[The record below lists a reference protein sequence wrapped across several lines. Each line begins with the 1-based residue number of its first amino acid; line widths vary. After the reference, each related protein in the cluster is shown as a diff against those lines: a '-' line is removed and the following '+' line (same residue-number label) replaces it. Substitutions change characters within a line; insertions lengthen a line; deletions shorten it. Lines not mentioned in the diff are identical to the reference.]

1 MRDCP
6 DVGVDALSGELKV
19 DLETM
24 SWSAASVP
32 PAEGANIPAKA
43 DPVSLM
49 LSSYLPGLVDG
60 ANEKV
65 EAATANDHA
74 FAGKV
79 SSAKSAYQSGD
90 EAGGQTIQ
98 KAGESLDPASAA
110 GKTGGGADGG
120 MGQFGQMMGM
130 AMQAFQAPAQAI
142 QALGSVPQ
150 TAMQAAQQIGQQ
162 VQQLAGQAGKDGG
175 KPGEG
180 GAGAGGF
187 GGVGG
192 AAGQQL
198 KPEDRKPGD
207 EKAREEKRDEKPE
220 EKKEPE
226 ADKKHTAAGP
236 SSGPAAPVPPSS
248 PAPRSGRHAANPAV
262 DV

>member
-1 MRDCP
+1 M
-6 DVGVDALSGELKV
+6 DALSGELKI

-24 SWSAASVP
+24 SWSAGTVQ
-32 PAEGANIPAKA
+32 PAESASIPAGA

-49 LSSYLPGLVDG
+49 LSSYIPGLVDG
-60 ANEKV
+60 ANAKV
-65 EAATANDHA
+65 AAAQAEDHA

-79 SSAKSAYQSGD
+79 SSARGAYQSGD
-90 EAGGQTIQ
+90 DAGAQAIQ
-98 KAGESLDPASAA
+98 KADGSLNPASAA
-110 GKTGGGADGG
+110 GKSGGGADGG

-130 AMQAFQAPAQAI
+130 AMQAFQAPAQAM

-175 KPGEG
+175 KPGE
-180 GAGAGGF
+180 AGA

-192 AAGQQL
+192 AAGQQV
-198 KPEDRKPGD
+198 KPEDRKPGE
-207 EKAREEKRDEKPE
+207 EKAREDKRDEKPE
-220 EKKEPE
+220 EKKDRE
-226 ADKKHTAAGP
+226 AEGKHAAAGP
-236 SSGPAAPVPPSS
+236 SSGPTAPVPPSS
-248 PAPRSGRHAANPAV
+248 HAPRPGRHAANPAV

>member
-1 MRDCP
+1 
-6 DVGVDALSGELKV
+6 VGVDALSGELKV

-24 SWSAASVP
+24 SWSAAESVQRVAHP
-32 PAEGANIPAKA
+32 SIPAGN

-49 LSSYLPGLVDG
+49 LSNYLPGLVDG
-60 ANEKV
+60 ANDKV
-65 EAATANDHA
+65 AAAEAEDQK

-79 SSAKSAYQSGD
+79 SSARSAYQSGD
-90 EAGGQTIQ
+90 EAGGQAIQ
-98 KAGESLDPASAA
+98 KAGESLNPASAA
-110 GKTGGGADGG
+110 GKAGGADGG
-120 MGQFGQMMGM
+120 IGQFGQMMGM
-130 AMQAFQAPAQAI
+130 AMQAFQAPAQAM

-180 GAGAGGF
+180 GAGAGG
-187 GGVGG
+187 VGG
-192 AAGQQL
+192 AASQQL
-198 KPEDRKPGD
+198 KPEDRKPGE

-220 EKKEPE
+220 EKKAPE
-226 ADKKHTAAGP
+226 ADKKHAAAGP
-236 SSGPAAPVPPSS
+236 SSGPSAPVPPST
-248 PAPRSGRHAANPAV
+248 PAPRSGRHAADPAV

>member
-1 MRDCP
+1 M
-6 DVGVDALSGELKV
+6 GVDALSGELKV

-32 PAEGANIPAKA
+32 PAEAVNIPAKA

-65 EAATANDHA
+65 AAATANDQA

-79 SSAKSAYQSGD
+79 SSARSAYQSGD
-90 EAGGQTIQ
+90 AAGGQTIQ
-98 KAGESLDPASAA
+98 KADSNMNPASAV
-110 GKTGGGADGG
+110 GGSGGGGGADGG

-130 AMQAFQAPAQAI
+130 AMQAFQAPAQAM

-175 KPGEG
+175 KPGD
-180 GAGAGGF
+180 AGAGG
-187 GGVGG
+187 G
-192 AAGQQL
+192 AAGGAGGPQANPQDH
-198 KPEDRKPGD
+198 KPDD
-207 EKAREEKRDEKPE
+207 EKAREDKRDEKPE
-220 EKKEPE
+220 EKKERE
-226 ADKKHTAAGP
+226 ADKKHAAAVP
-236 SSGPAAPVPPSS
+236 SGGASAPVPPSA

>member
-1 MRDCP
+1 M
-6 DVGVDALSGELKV
+6 GVDALSGELKV

-32 PAEGANIPAKA
+32 PLGWVHLPAHG

-49 LSSYLPGLVDG
+49 LSSYIPELVDG

-65 EAATANDHA
+65 AAAQAEDQA

-79 SSAKSAYQSGD
+79 SSARSAYQSGD

-110 GKTGGGADGG
+110 GKAGGGADGG

-130 AMQAFQAPAQAI
+130 AMQAFQAPAQAM

-162 VQQLAGQAGKDGG
+162 VQQLAGQAGKDGA
-175 KPGEG
+175 KPGD
-180 GAGAGGF
+180 AGA

-198 KPEDRKPGD
+198 KPEERKPGD

-220 EKKEPE
+220 EKKDPE
-226 ADKKHTAAGP
+226 ADKKHAAAGP
-236 SSGPAAPVPPSS
+236 SSGPAAPVPPSTT
-248 PAPRSGRHAANPAV
+248 APRSGRHAANPAV

>member
-1 MRDCP
+1 M
-6 DVGVDALSGELKV
+6 SGELKI

-32 PAEGANIPAKA
+32 PAEGANIPAGA

-65 EAATANDHA
+65 AAATANDHA

-79 SSAKSAYQSGD
+79 SSARSAYQTGD

-98 KAGESLDPASAA
+98 KAGESLNPASAA
-110 GKTGGGADGG
+110 GKVGGGADGG

-130 AMQAFQAPAQAI
+130 AMQAFQAPAQAM

-162 VQQLAGQAGKDGG
+162 VQQLAGQAGKDGA
-175 KPGEG
+175 KPGD
-180 GAGAGGF
+180 AGA

-198 KPEDRKPGD
+198 KSEDRKPGD

-220 EKKEPE
+220 EKKDPE
-226 ADKKHTAAGP
+226 ADKKHAAAGP
-236 SSGPAAPVPPSS
+236 SGGPSAPVPPSA

>member
-1 MRDCP
+1 M
-6 DVGVDALSGELKV
+6 GVDALSGELKV

-32 PAEGANIPAKA
+32 PAEGVNIPAKA

-65 EAATANDHA
+65 AAATANDQA
-74 FAGKV
+74 LAGKV
-79 SSAKSAYQSGD
+79 SSARSAYQSGD

-98 KAGESLDPASAA
+98 KAGENLNPAPGA
-110 GKTGGGADGG
+110 GQAGGGADGG

-130 AMQAFQAPAQAI
+130 AMQAFQAPAQAM

-162 VQQLAGQAGKDGG
+162 VQQLAGQAGKDGSKSG
-175 KPGEG
+175 AE
-180 GAGAGGF
+180 GAGAA
-187 GGVGG
+187 GG
-192 AAGQQL
+192 ASGGTGAPQA
-198 KPEDRKPGD
+198 KPEDRKPDD
-207 EKAREEKRDEKPE
+207 EKAREDKRDEKPE
-220 EKKEPE
+220 EKNGGE
-226 ADKKHTAAGP
+226 ADKKHAAAGP
-236 SSGPAAPVPPSS
+236 ASGPNAPVPPSS

>member
-1 MRDCP
+1 M
-6 DVGVDALSGELKV
+6 GVDALSGELKV

-32 PAEGANIPAKA
+32 AAEPANIPAKA

-49 LSSYLPGLVDG
+49 LSSYLPGLVDD
-60 ANEKV
+60 ANGKV
-65 EAATANDHA
+65 AAATAKDQA
-74 FAGKV
+74 FGDKV
-79 SSAKSAYQSGD
+79 SAARGAYQGGD

-98 KAGESLDPASAA
+98 KAGETLNPASSA
-110 GKTGGGADGG
+110 GKPGGGADGG

-130 AMQAFQAPAQAI
+130 AMQAFQAPAQAM

-150 TAMQAAQQIGQQ
+150 TAMQAAQQVGQQ

-175 KPGEG
+175 KPGDAG
-180 GAGAGGF
+180 AGAAGAGG
-187 GGVGG
+187 VGG
-192 AAGQQL
+192 TQT
-198 KPEDRKPGD
+198 KPEDRNPGD
-207 EKAREEKRDEKPE
+207 EKAEDKRDEKPE
-220 EKKEPE
+220 EKKDPE
-226 ADKKHTAAGP
+226 ADKKHAAAGP
-236 SSGPAAPVPPSS
+236 SSGTSAPVPPLT

>member
-6 DVGVDALSGELKV
+6 EVGVDALSEHLSI

-24 SWSAASVP
+24 SWSAGTVQ
-32 PAEGANIPAKA
+32 PAEAVPIPAKA

-49 LSSYLPGLVDG
+49 LSSYLPTVVDG

-65 EAATANDHA
+65 AAAQAKDHA

-79 SSAKSAYQSGD
+79 SSAKGAYQSGD
-90 EAGGQTIQ
+90 DAGAQTIQ
-98 KAGESLDPASAA
+98 KADGNLNPASAA
-110 GKTGGGADGG
+110 GKSGGGADGG

-130 AMQAFQAPAQAI
+130 AMQAFQAPAQAM

-180 GAGAGGF
+180 GAGAAGA
-187 GGVGG
+187 GG
-192 AAGQQL
+192 AGGPQA
-198 KPEDRKPGD
+198 KPEDRKPGE
-207 EKAREEKRDEKPE
+207 EKASEEKRDEKAE
-220 EKKEPE
+220 EKKDRE
-226 ADKKHTAAGP
+226 ADKKHAAAGP
-236 SSGPAAPVPPSS
+236 TSGPTAPVPPSS

>member
-1 MRDCP
+1 M
-6 DVGVDALSGELKV
+6 GVDALSGELKI

-24 SWSAASVP
+24 SWSAGTVD
-32 PAEGANIPAKA
+32 PAESASIPAGG

-49 LSSYLPGLVDG
+49 LSSYIPGLVDG
-60 ANEKV
+60 ANAKV
-65 EAATANDHA
+65 AAAQAEDHA

-79 SSAKSAYQSGD
+79 SSAKGAYQSGD
-90 EAGGQTIQ
+90 DAGAQAIQ
-98 KAGESLDPASAA
+98 KADGNLNPASAT
-110 GKTGGGADGG
+110 GKSGGGTDGG

-130 AMQAFQAPAQAI
+130 AMQAFQAPAQAM

-175 KPGEG
+175 KPGEAG
-180 GAGAGGF
+180 AGAAGAAGAGGA
-187 GGVGG
+187 GGPQ
-192 AAGQQL
+192 A
-198 KPEDRKPGD
+198 KPEDRKPGE
-207 EKAREEKRDEKPE
+207 EKAGEEKRDETAD
-220 EKKEPE
+220 EKKDRE
-226 ADKKHTAAGP
+226 ADKKHAAAGP
-236 SSGPAAPVPPSS
+236 TSGPTAPVPPSS

>member
-1 MRDCP
+1 M
-6 DVGVDALSGELKV
+6 GVDALSNELKI

-32 PAEGANIPAKA
+32 PLGWVHLPAHG

-49 LSSYLPGLVDG
+49 LSSYIPELVDG

-65 EAATANDHA
+65 AAAQAEDEA

-79 SSAKSAYQSGD
+79 SSARSAYQSGD

-98 KAGESLDPASAA
+98 KAGESLNPASAA
-110 GKTGGGADGG
+110 GKAGGGADGG

-130 AMQAFQAPAQAI
+130 AMQAFQAPAQAM

-162 VQQLAGQAGKDGG
+162 VQQLAGQAGKDGA
-175 KPGEG
+175 KPGD
-180 GAGAGGF
+180 AGA

-198 KPEDRKPGD
+198 KPEERKPGD

-220 EKKEPE
+220 EKKDRET
-226 ADKKHTAAGP
+226 DKKHAAAGP
-236 SSGPAAPVPPSS
+236 SSGPAVPVPPST

>member
-1 MRDCP
+1 M
-6 DVGVDALSGELKV
+6 GVDALSEHLSI

-24 SWSAASVP
+24 SWSAGSVQ
-32 PAEGANIPAKA
+32 PAEAVNIPAGA

-49 LSSYLPGLVDG
+49 SSYLPTLVDG

-65 EAATANDHA
+65 AAAQAKDHE

-79 SSAKSAYQSGD
+79 SSARSAYQTGD

-98 KAGESLDPASAA
+98 KAGESLNPASAA

-130 AMQAFQAPAQAI
+130 AMQAFQAPAQAM

-180 GAGAGGF
+180 GAGAGG
-187 GGVGG
+187 VGG

-226 ADKKHTAAGP
+226 ADKKHAVAGP
-236 SSGPAAPVPPSS
+236 TSGPAAPVPPSS

>member
-1 MRDCP
+1 M
-6 DVGVDALSGELKV
+6 DALSGELKV

-24 SWSAASVP
+24 SWSAGTVQ
-32 PAEGANIPAKA
+32 PARWVHLPAHG

-49 LSSYLPGLVDG
+49 LSSYVPSLVDG

-65 EAATANDHA
+65 ADAQAKDHE

-79 SSAKSAYQSGD
+79 SSARGAYQSGD
-90 EAGGQTIQ
+90 DAGAQAIQ
-98 KAGESLDPASAA
+98 KADGNVNPASAA
-110 GKTGGGADGG
+110 GKSGGGADGG

-130 AMQAFQAPAQAI
+130 AMQAFQAPAQAM

-175 KPGEG
+175 KPGEAG
-180 GAGAGGF
+180 TGAAGAGGA
-187 GGVGG
+187 GG
-192 AAGQQL
+192 AGGSQA
-198 KPEDRKPGD
+198 KPEDRKPGED
-207 EKAREEKRDEKPE
+207 KASEEKRDEKAE
-220 EKKEPE
+220 EKKDRE
-226 ADKKHTAAGP
+226 ADKKHAAAGP
-236 SSGPAAPVPPSS
+236 TSGPTAPVPPSS
-248 PAPRSGRHAANPAV
+248 PAPRSGLHAANPAV

>member
-1 MRDCP
+1 M
-6 DVGVDALSGELKV
+6 GVDALSGELKI

-24 SWSAASVP
+24 SWSAAESVQRA
-32 PAEGANIPAKA
+32 PAPNIPAA
-43 DPVSLM
+43 GDPVSLM

-60 ANEKV
+60 TNEKV
-65 EAATANDHA
+65 AAAQAEDHS

-79 SSAKSAYQSGD
+79 SSARSAYQSGD
-90 EAGGQTIQ
+90 EAGGQAIQ
-98 KAGESLDPASAA
+98 KAGESLNPTSTA
-110 GKTGGGADGG
+110 GKPGGGADGG
-120 MGQFGQMMGM
+120 MGQFGQLMGM
-130 AMQAFQAPAQAI
+130 AMQAFQAPAQAM

-175 KPGEG
+175 KPGD
-180 GAGAGGF
+180 AGA

-220 EKKEPE
+220 EKKDRE
-226 ADKKHTAAGP
+226 ADKKHAAAGP
-236 SSGPAAPVPPSS
+236 SSGPAAPVSPST

>member
-1 MRDCP
+1 M
-6 DVGVDALSGELKV
+6 GVDALSGELKV

-32 PAEGANIPAKA
+32 PLGWVHLPAGA

-49 LSSYLPGLVDG
+49 LSSYVPTLVDG

-65 EAATANDHA
+65 AAAQADDHA

-130 AMQAFQAPAQAI
+130 AMQAFQAPAQAM

-175 KPGEG
+175 KPGE
-180 GAGAGGF
+180 AGA

-198 KPEDRKPGD
+198 KPEDRKPGE

-220 EKKEPE
+220 EKKDPE
-226 ADKKHTAAGP
+226 ADKKHAAAGP
-236 SSGPAAPVPPSS
+236 TSGPAAPVPPSS

>member
-6 DVGVDALSGELKV
+6 DVGVDALSGELKI
-19 DLETM
+19 DLETL

-32 PAEGANIPAKA
+32 PLGWVHLPAHG

-49 LSSYLPGLVDG
+49 LSSYIPGLVDG

-65 EAATANDHA
+65 AAAQAEDQA

-79 SSAKSAYQSGD
+79 SSAKSAYQNAD
-90 EAGGQTIQ
+90 DAGGQTIQ
-98 KAGESLDPASAA
+98 KAAGDSLNPASAA
-110 GKTGGGADGG
+110 GKVGGGADGG

-130 AMQAFQAPAQAI
+130 AMQAFQAPAQAM

-162 VQQLAGQAGKDGG
+162 VQQLAGQAGKDGA
-175 KPGEG
+175 KPAD
-180 GAGAGGF
+180 AGT

-198 KPEDRKPGD
+198 KPEERKPGD

-220 EKKEPE
+220 ENKDRE
-226 ADKKHTAAGP
+226 ADKKHAAAGP
-236 SSGPAAPVPPSS
+236 SSGPAAPVPPSK

>member
-1 MRDCP
+1 M
-6 DVGVDALSGELKV
+6 GVDALSGELKI

-24 SWSAASVP
+24 SWSAGTVD
-32 PAEGANIPAKA
+32 PAEAESIPAKA

-49 LSSYLPGLVDG
+49 LSSYIPGLVDG
-60 ANEKV
+60 ANAKV
-65 EAATANDHA
+65 AAAQAEDHA

-79 SSAKSAYQSGD
+79 SSARSAYQTGD

-98 KAGESLDPASAA
+98 KAGESLNPASAA
-110 GKTGGGADGG
+110 GKAGGGADGG
-120 MGQFGQMMGM
+120 IGQFGQMMGM
-130 AMQAFQAPAQAI
+130 AMQAFQAPAQAM

-175 KPGEG
+175 KPGD
-180 GAGAGGF
+180 AGAA
-187 GGVGG
+187 GVGG

-220 EKKEPE
+220 EKQDRE
-226 ADKKHTAAGP
+226 ADKKHAAAGP
-236 SSGPAAPVPPSS
+236 SSGPAAPVLPST

>member
-1 MRDCP
+1 M
-6 DVGVDALSGELKV
+6 SGELKV

-65 EAATANDHA
+65 AAATANDHA

-79 SSAKSAYQSGD
+79 SSARSAYQSGD

-98 KAGESLDPASAA
+98 KATDNFNPASAA
-110 GKTGGGADGG
+110 GKAGGGADGG

-130 AMQAFQAPAQAI
+130 AMQAFQAPAQAM

-180 GAGAGGF
+180 GAGAGG
-187 GGVGG
+187 VGG

-220 EKKEPE
+220 EKKDPE
-226 ADKKHTAAGP
+226 ADKKHAAAGR
-236 SSGPAAPVPPSS
+236 SNGPVAPVPPSS

>member
-1 MRDCP
+1 M
-6 DVGVDALSGELKV
+6 GVDALSEHLSI

-24 SWSAASVP
+24 SWSAGSVD
-32 PAEGANIPAKA
+32 PAESASIPAKG

-49 LSSYLPGLVDG
+49 LSSYVPTLVDG

-65 EAATANDHA
+65 AAAQAEDHA

-79 SSAKSAYQSGD
+79 SAARSAYQSGD
-90 EAGGQTIQ
+90 EAGGQAIQ
-98 KAGESLDPASAA
+98 KASESLNPASAA
-110 GKTGGGADGG
+110 GKAGSGADGG

-130 AMQAFQAPAQAI
+130 AMQAFQAPAQAM

-180 GAGAGGF
+180 GAGAGG
-187 GGVGG
+187 VGG

-198 KPEDRKPGD
+198 KPEDRKPGE

-220 EKKEPE
+220 EKKDPE
-226 ADKKHTAAGP
+226 ADKKHAAAGP

>member
-1 MRDCP
+1 M
-6 DVGVDALSGELKV
+6 DALSDTNFLRV
-19 DLETM
+19 DPETM
-24 SWSAASVP
+24 SWSAAEPVQRVAP
-32 PAEGANIPAKA
+32 PNIPAGA

-49 LSSYLPGLVDG
+49 LSSYLPGLVEG

-65 EAATANDHA
+65 AAAQANDQA

-79 SSAKSAYQSGD
+79 SSARSAYQSGD

-98 KAGESLDPASAA
+98 KAGENLNPASAA
-110 GKTGGGADGG
+110 GKAGVGADGG

-130 AMQAFQAPAQAI
+130 AMQAFQAPAQAM

-162 VQQLAGQAGKDGG
+162 VQQLAGQSTKGGG

-180 GAGAGGF
+180 GA

-198 KPEDRKPGD
+198 QPQDRKPGE
-207 EKAREEKRDEKPE
+207 EKAREDKRDEKPE
-220 EKKEPE
+220 EKKDSE
-226 ADKKHTAAGP
+226 ADKKHAAAGP
-236 SSGPAAPVPPSS
+236 SSGPSAPVPPSS

>member
-1 MRDCP
+1 
-6 DVGVDALSGELKV
+6 VDALSGELKV

-32 PAEGANIPAKA
+32 PLGWVHLPAGD

-49 LSSYLPGLVDG
+49 LSSYVPTLVDG

-65 EAATANDHA
+65 AAAQADDHA

-98 KAGESLDPASAA
+98 KAGESLNPASAA
-110 GKTGGGADGG
+110 GKAGGGADGG
-120 MGQFGQMMGM
+120 VGQFGQMMGM
-130 AMQAFQAPAQAI
+130 AMQAFQAPAQAM

-180 GAGAGGF
+180 GAG
-187 GGVGG
+187 GVGG

-198 KPEDRKPGD
+198 KPEDRKPGE

-226 ADKKHTAAGP
+226 ADKKHAAAGP
-236 SSGPAAPVPPSS
+236 SSGPSAPVPPSTA
-248 PAPRSGRHAANPAV
+248 APRSGRHAANPAV

>member
-1 MRDCP
+1 M
-6 DVGVDALSGELKV
+6 GVDALSGELKV

-24 SWSAASVP
+24 SWSAAEVQP
-32 PAEGANIPAKA
+32 LGWVHLPGHG

-49 LSSYLPGLVDG
+49 LSNYVPGLVDG

-65 EAATANDHA
+65 AAAQANDQA

-79 SSAKSAYQSGD
+79 SSARSAYQSGD

-98 KAGESLDPASAA
+98 KAGENLNPASAA
-110 GKTGGGADGG
+110 GKAGGGADGG

-130 AMQAFQAPAQAI
+130 AMQAFQAPAQAM

-175 KPGEG
+175 KPGEA
-180 GAGAGGF
+180 GAGAGG
-187 GGVGG
+187 VGG
-192 AAGQQL
+192 TAGQQL
-198 KPEDRKPGD
+198 KSEDRKPGE

-220 EKKEPE
+220 EKPEEKKDPE
-226 ADKKHTAAGP
+226 AGKKHAAAGP
-236 SSGPAAPVPPSS
+236 SSGPSAPVPPST
-248 PAPRSGRHAANPAV
+248 PAPRSGRHAANPTV

>member
-6 DVGVDALSGELKV
+6 EVGVDALSEHLSI

-24 SWSAASVP
+24 SWSAGSVA
-32 PAEGANIPAKA
+32 PAEGANIPGKG

-49 LSSYLPGLVDG
+49 LSSYLPTLVDG

-65 EAATANDHA
+65 AAAQAEDHA

-79 SSAKSAYQSGD
+79 SSARSAYQTGD
-90 EAGGQTIQ
+90 EAGGQAIQ
-98 KAGESLDPASAA
+98 KAGESLNPASAA
-110 GKTGGGADGG
+110 GKAGGADGG

-130 AMQAFQAPAQAI
+130 AMQAFQAPAQAM

-150 TAMQAAQQIGQQ
+150 TALQAAQQIGQQ
-162 VQQLAGQAGKDGG
+162 VQQLAGQAGKGGG
-175 KPGEG
+175 KPSEG
-180 GAGAGGF
+180 GAGA

-198 KPEDRKPGD
+198 KPEDRKPGE
-207 EKAREEKRDEKPE
+207 EKARAEKRAEKPDQ
-220 EKKEPE
+220 KKESE
-226 ADKKHTAAGP
+226 GDKKHAAAGP
-236 SSGPAAPVPPSS
+236 TSGPSAPVPPST
-248 PAPRSGRHAANPAV
+248 PAPPSGRHAANPAV

>member
-6 DVGVDALSGELKV
+6 DVGVDALSGELKI

-24 SWSAASVP
+24 SWSAGTVN
-32 PAEGANIPAKA
+32 PAESANIPAGA

-49 LSSYLPGLVDG
+49 LSSYIPGLVDG
-60 ANEKV
+60 ANAKV
-65 EAATANDHA
+65 AAAQAEDHA

-79 SSAKSAYQSGD
+79 SSARSAYQTGD

-98 KAGESLDPASAA
+98 KAGESLNPASAA
-110 GKTGGGADGG
+110 GKAGGGADGG
-120 MGQFGQMMGM
+120 IGQFGQMMGM
-130 AMQAFQAPAQAI
+130 AMQAFQAPAQAM

-175 KPGEG
+175 KPGD
-180 GAGAGGF
+180 AGA

-207 EKAREEKRDEKPE
+207 EKAREEKRDEKRE
-220 EKKEPE
+220 EKQDRE
-226 ADKKHTAAGP
+226 ADKKHAAAGP
-236 SSGPAAPVPPSS
+236 SSGPAAPVPPST
-248 PAPRSGRHAANPAV
+248 PAPRPGRHAANPAV

>member
-1 MRDCP
+1 M
-6 DVGVDALSGELKV
+6 DALSSELKI

-32 PAEGANIPAKA
+32 PAEGVNIPAKA

-65 EAATANDHA
+65 AAATANDHA

-79 SSAKSAYQSGD
+79 SSARSAYQSGD
-90 EAGGQTIQ
+90 EAGGQAIQ
-98 KAGESLDPASAA
+98 KAGANLDPASGA
-110 GKTGGGADGG
+110 GKPDGGADGG

-130 AMQAFQAPAQAI
+130 AMQAFQAPM

-175 KPGEG
+175 KPGE
-180 GAGAGGF
+180 AGAGGGA
-187 GGVGG
+187 GGPQ
-192 AAGQQL
+192 A
-198 KPEDRKPGD
+198 KPEDRKQGE
-207 EKAREEKRDEKPE
+207 EKAREEKQDEKAE
-220 EKKEPE
+220 EKDRE
-226 ADKKHTAAGP
+226 ADKKRAAAGP
-236 SSGPAAPVPPSS
+236 SSRATAPVPPTS

>member
-6 DVGVDALSGELKV
+6 EVGVDALSEHLSI

-24 SWSAASVP
+24 SWSAGSVK
-32 PAEGANIPAKA
+32 PAEAVNIPAGA

-49 LSSYLPGLVDG
+49 LSSYLPTLVDG

-65 EAATANDHA
+65 AAAQAKDHE

-79 SSAKSAYQSGD
+79 SSARSAYQSGD
-90 EAGGQTIQ
+90 EAGGQAIQ
-98 KAGESLDPASAA
+98 KAGDSLSPASAA
-110 GKTGGGADGG
+110 GKAGGGADGG

-130 AMQAFQAPAQAI
+130 AMQAFQAPAQAM

-180 GAGAGGF
+180 GAGAGG
-187 GGVGG
+187 VGG

-198 KPEDRKPGD
+198 KPEDRKPGE

-226 ADKKHTAAGP
+226 ADKKHAAAGP
-236 SSGPAAPVPPSS
+236 SSGPVAPVPPST

>member
-1 MRDCP
+1 MWDCP
-6 DVGVDALSGELKV
+6 EVGVDALSEHLSI

-24 SWSAASVP
+24 SWSAGTVK
-32 PAEGANIPAKA
+32 PAEAVHIPARD

-65 EAATANDHA
+65 AAAQAKDHE

-79 SSAKSAYQSGD
+79 SSARSAYQSGD

-98 KAGESLDPASAA
+98 KAGESLNPASAA
-110 GKTGGGADGG
+110 GKAGVGADGG

-130 AMQAFQAPAQAI
+130 AMQAFQAPAQAM

-175 KPGEG
+175 KSGAE
-180 GAGAGGF
+180 GAGAA
-187 GGVGG
+187 G
-192 AAGQQL
+192 AASGGTGAPQA
-198 KPEDRKPGD
+198 KPDDRKPGD
-207 EKAREEKRDEKPE
+207 EKAEEKRDEKPE
-220 EKKEPE
+220 QKKDSE
-226 ADKKHTAAGP
+226 ADKKHAAAGP
-236 SSGPAAPVPPSS
+236 SSGPSAPVPPSS

>member
-1 MRDCP
+1 M
-6 DVGVDALSGELKV
+6 GVDALSGELKI

-24 SWSAASVP
+24 SWSAAESVQQVAHP
-32 PAEGANIPAKA
+32 NIPAGA

-60 ANEKV
+60 ANAKV
-65 EAATANDHA
+65 AAAQAEDRS

-79 SSAKSAYQSGD
+79 SSAKSAYQNAD
-90 EAGGQTIQ
+90 DAGGQTIQ
-98 KAGESLDPASAA
+98 KAGDSLNPASSA
-110 GKTGGGADGG
+110 GKAGGGADGG

-130 AMQAFQAPAQAI
+130 AMQAFQAPAQAM

-162 VQQLAGQAGKDGG
+162 VQQLAGQAGKDGA
-175 KPGEG
+175 KPGD
-180 GAGAGGF
+180 AGA

-198 KPEDRKPGD
+198 KPEERKPGD

-220 EKKEPE
+220 EKKDPE
-226 ADKKHTAAGP
+226 ADKKHAAAGP
-236 SSGPAAPVPPSS
+236 SSGPSAPVPPSA